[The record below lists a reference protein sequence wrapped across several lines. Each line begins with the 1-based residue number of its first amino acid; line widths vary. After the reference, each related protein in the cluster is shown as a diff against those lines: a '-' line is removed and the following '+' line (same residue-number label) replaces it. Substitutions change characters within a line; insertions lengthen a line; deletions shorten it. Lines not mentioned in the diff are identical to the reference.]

1 MSSRNVAI
9 RKDVYDALHKEKRP
23 QESFTRLFLRL
34 LNQKAPLDQAV
45 GAWGSLDRRRANRLL
60 HQLRGTPARKG
71 E

>member
-9 RKDVYDALHKEKRP
+9 RKDVYDALRKEKRP

-45 GAWGSLDRRRANRLL
+45 GAWGAFDRRRATRLL
-60 HQLRGTPARKG
+60 HQLRGAPARKG